1 MAGATV
7 TVGSLG
13 GVAADFA
20 RGQPATVEGMQDP
33 LVAFGYAVDQEA
45 SAEAAWRVVVWAF
58 VGEQEAFFDTPTT
71 TSPSWRASSALT
83 TSTKETVMERGRPLP
98 PAASDE
104 ERGDRYYVWK

>member
-1 MAGATV
+1 MGLGASPACFAAGKLSASSSSRPVMRAYRRWDDVVAQLGGEPQGVALASAMAGATV

-45 SAEAAWRVVVWAF
+45 SAEAAW
-58 VGEQEAFFDTPTT
+58 
-71 TSPSWRASSALT
+71 
-83 TSTKETVMERGRPLP
+83 
-98 PAASDE
+98 
-104 ERGDRYYVWK
+104 